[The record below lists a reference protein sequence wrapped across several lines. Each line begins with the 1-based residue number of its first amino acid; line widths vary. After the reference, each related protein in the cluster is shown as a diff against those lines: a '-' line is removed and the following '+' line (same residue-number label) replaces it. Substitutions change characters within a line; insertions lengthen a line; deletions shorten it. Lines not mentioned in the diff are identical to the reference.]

1 MHELIIIGAGP
12 AGLTAGIYA
21 QRAKIDTILLEKL
34 APGGQAALTDVVEN
48 YPGFPEIKGYEL
60 IGKFEEHARKFGL
73 KIESGKEVTKVEVE
87 GDVKRVY
94 CGNEVYEALSVIVAT
109 GAQPKKL
116 GAKGEREYTGRG
128 VSYCATCDGF
138 FYRDKTVCVVGGGDA
153 AITEAL
159 YLSKLAS
166 KVYVIHRRDKLRAT
180 KILQERAMRTE
191 NIEFIWNS
199 TVEEIRGDEKVHS
212 VLLRNLKDG
221 SISELPVDGVFIFVG
236 TQPNTEFIDV
246 EKDENGFIITD
257 EELRTSIEGIFA
269 AGDCRKKPLRQI
281 STAVG
286 DGALAVHSAEAYL
299 ESLKK

>member
-34 APGGQAALTDVVEN
+34 ALGGQAALTDVVEN

-73 KIESGKEVTKVEVE
+73 RIESGKEVTKVEVE

-199 TVEEIRGDEKVHS
+199 TVEEIRGDEKVHF

>member
-21 QRAKIDTILLEKL
+21 QRAKIDAILLEKL

-109 GAQPKKL
+109 GAQPKRL

-166 KVYVIHRRDKLRAT
+166 KVYVIHRRDELRAT

-212 VLLRNLKDG
+212 VLFRNLKDG

>member
-1 MHELIIIGAGP
+1 MHELIIIGGGP

-21 QRAKIDTILLEKL
+21 QRARIDAILLERL
-34 APGGQAALTDVVEN
+34 SPGGQVALTDVVEN
-48 YPGFPEIKGYEL
+48 YPGFPEIQGFEL
-60 IGKFEEHARKFGL
+60 IRRFEEHARKFGL
-73 KIESGKEVTKVEVE
+73 RIENGKEVTRVEAD

-94 CGNEVYEALSVIVAT
+94 CGDEVYEALSLIIAT

-116 GAKGEREYTGRG
+116 GVKGEEEFTGRG

-138 FYRDKTVCVVGGGDA
+138 FYRERIVCVVGGGDT
-153 AITEAL
+153 AISEAL

-180 KILQERAMRTE
+180 KILQERAMQRE

-199 TVEEIRGDEKVHS
+199 TVDEIRGDEKVSS
-212 VLLRNLKDG
+212 VILKDVRSG
-221 SISELPVDGVFIFVG
+221 ETRELPVDGVFIYIG
-236 TQPNTEFIDV
+236 TQPNTEFIEV

-257 EELRTSIEGIFA
+257 ERLRTSAEGVFA

-286 DGALAVHSAEAYL
+286 DGALAVHSAEEYL
-299 ESLKK
+299 EERR